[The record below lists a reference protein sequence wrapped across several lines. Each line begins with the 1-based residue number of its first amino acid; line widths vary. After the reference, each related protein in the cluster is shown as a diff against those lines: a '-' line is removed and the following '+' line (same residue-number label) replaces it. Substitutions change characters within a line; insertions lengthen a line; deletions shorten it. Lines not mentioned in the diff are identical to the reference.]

1 MVTVLDEIRF
11 TVVLLAHKARSY
23 GCADSHPVANR
34 AGLSFCPPLAT
45 TPVAA
50 QPRLVRGPGANP
62 DRQSLTA
69 HLCTQ
74 KLCGARHPC
83 GRRQRSGWNTQAG
96 CKFQLRGVGGA
107 FPYV

>member
-34 AGLSFCPPLAT
+34 AGLPFCPPLAT

-50 QPRLVRGPGANP
+50 QPRLARGPGANP
-62 DRQSLTA
+62 FPELHRVRS
-69 HLCTQ
+69 
-74 KLCGARHPC
+74 RHKNYAVRGNRVDDGNGPD
-83 GRRQRSGWNTQAG
+83 GIRRQDLSSSFKG
-96 CKFQLRGVGGA
+96 
-107 FPYV
+107 